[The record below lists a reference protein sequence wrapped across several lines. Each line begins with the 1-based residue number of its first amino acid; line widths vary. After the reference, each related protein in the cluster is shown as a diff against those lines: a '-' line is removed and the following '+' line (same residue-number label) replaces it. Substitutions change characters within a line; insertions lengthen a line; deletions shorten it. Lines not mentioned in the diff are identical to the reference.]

1 MATQDSQK
9 RSSRLPAFNPI
20 GWLQGMPLRLKV
32 PLAAIVL
39 GVMPLA
45 VLGTVADNLA
55 ANALIKET
63 TKYEEA
69 LTQEMVDKLN
79 RYMKERYG
87 DIQVLARS
95 AAFANPKIS
104 AQITQAEKNAI
115 LDAYV
120 KDYGVFDSI
129 AFLDTNGDVIAQ
141 SKGDPLSNHKDR
153 SYFQEALKSGQAIIS
168 EPSISSSSGVFSVY
182 TAAPVRDTATDKIIG
197 VVRGRIPVDKIEE
210 VIANFGS
217 EGEEYHIADP
227 SGSFFLASE
236 KEQVGRNLAEDL
248 PAIADM
254 FNTKQAGSEI
264 GIDKIDNAKQLIA
277 YAPFGSFEGIPDLG
291 WHAVIAIDKDIIL
304 APERALR
311 FTLLLGTV
319 ATGLAV
325 AALAFVVARRATQPL
340 LDTAEAVT
348 ALGSGDME
356 TRVTVRGNDELAQ
369 LGFSVNRMA
378 EEIQGLLSRQVAE
391 TKRAQLFG
399 AIGNITRRADLA
411 TPLSQMLGELRAY
424 LKVDRVVVYRF
435 NVDYSGYIAGESV
448 LSGWPQALSNEIG
461 DPCIP
466 KALLDAYRKG
476 RMVPTHNVLEAN
488 FHADHVKLM
497 HQLKIKSNLVVPV
510 RQGEDL
516 YGLLVAHHCANQHE
530 WQQFEIDYLTDYGL
544 KLGQAM
550 SGLSSLERK
559 EFEAERDRRQAEQ
572 LQAQLVGLLSD
583 VEGAASGDLTVRAN
597 VSVGELGTVAD
608 FFNAIIE
615 SLRDIVVQVQQ
626 AAGQVNLSVG
636 TNESAIRQLADE
648 ALAQADEITTTLNAV
663 EDMTRSI
670 REVSDSARQ
679 AAEVA
684 RTASTT
690 AEAGGAAM
698 DRTVASIVNLR
709 ETVAETAKKVKRLG
723 ESSQQI
729 SKVVSLINEIALKT
743 NLLAVNASIEAARA
757 GEEGQGFAVVAEEV
771 GALADQS
778 AAATKDIE
786 QIVAAIQRETNE
798 VVGAMELGTAQ
809 VVEGTRLVEDT
820 KQSLGQILEV
830 ARQIDQLLQ
839 SISNATVSQTRTSAT
854 VSDLMKAIA
863 KTSENTSVSSRQV
876 SSALRDTV
884 AVARQLESTV
894 GAFKVGN
901 EASVS

>member
-1 MATQDSQK
+1 
-9 RSSRLPAFNPI
+9 
-20 GWLQGMPLRLKV
+20 
-32 PLAAIVL
+32 
-39 GVMPLA
+39 
-45 VLGTVADNLA
+45 
-55 ANALIKET
+55 
-63 TKYEEA
+63 
-69 LTQEMVDKLN
+69 
-79 RYMKERYG
+79 
-87 DIQVLARS
+87 
-95 AAFANPKIS
+95 
-104 AQITQAEKNAI
+104 
-115 LDAYV
+115 
-120 KDYGVFDSI
+120 
-129 AFLDTNGDVIAQ
+129 
-141 SKGDPLSNHKDR
+141 
-153 SYFQEALKSGQAIIS
+153 
-168 EPSISSSSGVFSVY
+168 
-182 TAAPVRDTATDKIIG
+182 
-197 VVRGRIPVDKIEE
+197 
-210 VIANFGS
+210 
-217 EGEEYHIADP
+217 
-227 SGSFFLASE
+227 
-236 KEQVGRNLAEDL
+236 
-248 PAIADM
+248 
-254 FNTKQAGSEI
+254 
-264 GIDKIDNAKQLIA
+264 
-277 YAPFGSFEGIPDLG
+277 
-291 WHAVIAIDKDIIL
+291 
-304 APERALR
+304 
-311 FTLLLGTV
+311 
-319 ATGLAV
+319 
-325 AALAFVVARRATQPL
+325 
-340 LDTAEAVT
+340 
-348 ALGSGDME
+348 
-356 TRVTVRGNDELAQ
+356 
-369 LGFSVNRMA
+369 
-378 EEIQGLLSRQVAE
+378 
-391 TKRAQLFG
+391 
-399 AIGNITRRADLA
+399 
-411 TPLSQMLGELRAY
+411 
-424 LKVDRVVVYRF
+424 
-435 NVDYSGYIAGESV
+435 
-448 LSGWPQALSNEIG
+448 
-461 DPCIP
+461 
-466 KALLDAYRKG
+466 
-476 RMVPTHNVLEAN
+476 
-488 FHADHVKLM
+488 M